1 MIINKNFNP
10 KYRLLVVL
18 SSLLVLTACN
28 GSSDNEAKVNTAP
41 SATSQSVTTSADTA
55 LMARLIGSDAEG
67 DRLRFT
73 ANMPPQNGQLEIAAD
88 GAFTYTPNAEYVGE
102 DSFTFTVSDGLLTS
116 TGTISVTINAL
127 QVSFR
132 SLVRE
137 AYAQTAQAKPLAVN
151 GREISQNVLDTAEF
165 DDLVASGTVANN
177 D

>member
-1 MIINKNFNP
+1 MFIIKSFNH
-10 KYRLLVVL
+10 KSRLLVVL

-28 GSSDNEAKVNTAP
+28 GSSDNEPKVNTAP

-73 ANMPPQNGQLEIAAD
+73 ANMPPQNGRVEIAAD
-88 GAFTYTPNAEYVGE
+88 GAFTYTPNTEYVGT
-102 DSFTFTVSDGLLTS
+102 DSFTFTVSDGLLS
-116 TGTISVTINAL
+116 ATGTITVVINAL

-137 AYAQTAQAKPLAVN
+137 SYAQTAQSMPLAVN
-151 GREISQNVLDTAEF
+151 GREISQDVLDTAEF
-165 DDLVASGTVANN
+165 DDLVVSGTVANN